1 MNPEM
6 MPPDDERRTPK
17 CSLIQSF
24 GHAFDGL
31 GYVIKGERNVRLHL
45 IMAGLVIALGL
56 VLGLSSVE
64 WGLLVIAIA
73 LVFAGEMLNTV
84 VELVVDLIT
93 RDHHPLAKHAKDV
106 AAGAILVASIAAAA
120 LGLIILGPKLL
131 LRLGIL

>member
-1 MNPEM
+1 MNPSTL
-6 MPPDDERRTPK
+6 PPDEGRRSPK
-17 CSLIQSF
+17 CSLIASF

-31 GYVIKGERNVRLHL
+31 GYVIREERNARLHL
-45 IMAGLVIALGL
+45 LSACLVIALGL
-56 VLGLSSVE
+56 WLGLTPVE

-93 RDHHPLAKHAKDV
+93 RDRHPLAKHAKDV
-106 AAGAILVASIAAAA
+106 AAGAILVASIAAVL

-131 LRLGIL
+131 VRLGIL